1 MLVPALLYKDEIYRK
16 SIEYYYS
23 KDYFYYNGWI
33 GASPICVSDEA
44 DGSTYQW
51 AIVDGDK
58 LIGYFT
64 YTINWLSK
72 SADSFGLISF
82 DKNNKIIGIDVRRK
96 LKEIID
102 KYHLHRME
110 WRMISGNPVERH
122 YDKFCKKYNG
132 NKFVLTDVFKDRY
145 DNYHDDVIYEIIFE

>member
-23 KDYFYYNGWI
+23 KDYFYYTGWI

-64 YTINWLSK
+64 YTIKWLFK

-102 KYHLHRME
+102 KYHLHRIE
-110 WRMISGNPVERH
+110 WRMIGGNPVEKH
-122 YDKFCKKYNG
+122 YDKFCNRYGGKKHILRD
-132 NKFVLTDVFKDRY
+132 KLTDETGKYY
-145 DNYHDDVIYEIIFE
+145 DDIIYEIIFD